1 MHGQKF
7 QLNPEF
13 RTWQLTVAS
22 KITCP
27 VLALHGEKDEYGSV
41 AFPSYIVEQS
51 TGQAQ
56 LNIIQSC
63 GHMPHKTHTKQVLLA
78 IDDFINDL
86 S

>member
-1 MHGQKF
+1 MKENIEAGLEAMLEHM
-7 QLNPEF
+7 
-13 RTWQLTVAS
+13 RDDYRAWS
-22 KITCP
+22 RS
-27 VLALHGEKDEYGSV
+27 GEKDEYGSV